1 MTKRGQKAALEEL
14 RKQVPAGAWEF
25 YERMFE
31 MRLGDGE
38 VSEDDFLSYM
48 TECLQGHARRI
59 AARDRQRVHNAAL
72 YNTAEYQ
79 ERQSD
84 LVDDD
89 ARYERYRADAAK
101 HFNKLVKYEVGGHKK
116 PRDPAYPRAEAERLV
131 ATALVDCTH
140 FMERVLPR
148 EVVDLAEHLL
158 LRRRARLRRNPRDG
172 TTTLVMNPEADD
184 YMLFRPR
191 SREFYAAANYL
202 ALNPEAG
209 DREVAKE
216 VGVTDKT
223 IKHWKT
229 EEHFVDYQACYLRE
243 VRTE

>member
-31 MRLGDGE
+31 MRLGDRE

-48 TECLQGHARRI
+48 EDQVQRQLRRMATDPARERIHHA
-59 AARDRQRVHNAAL
+59 AFFK
-72 YNTAEYQ
+72 TAEYQ
-79 ERQSD
+79 AG
-84 LVDDD
+84 LIDDD
-89 ARYERYRADAAK
+89 ARYERYRADAASYLG
-101 HFNKLVKYEVGGHKK
+101 KLVKYEVSGHKK
-116 PRDPAYPRAEAERLV
+116 PRDPAYPRAEAKRLV

-140 FMERVLPR
+140 FMERVLPS

-184 YMLFRPR
+184 YMFFRPR
-191 SREFYAAANYL
+191 SRKFYAAAEYL

-223 IKHWKT
+223 IKQWKT